1 VGATAQQSGEVMGAP
16 PQPRVVM
23 EGRCWWLTEAEEDV
37 RVSKDTRK
45 TTMKGSRIRPTLW
58 GGGEPQVCCLPML
71 VVLMWRPNF
80 LFGMIDGLRS
90 GHG

>member
-58 GGGEPQVCCLPML
+58 GGGSPKFAVCLC
-71 VVLMWRPNF
+71 W
-80 LFGMIDGLRS
+80 
-90 GHG
+90 

>member
-1 VGATAQQSGEVMGAP
+1 
-16 PQPRVVM
+16 
-23 EGRCWWLTEAEEDV
+23 
-37 RVSKDTRK
+37 
-45 TTMKGSRIRPTLW
+45 MKGSRIRPTLW
-58 GGGEPQVCCLPML
+58 EGGGEPQVCCLPML